1 MWTFA
6 LFWYQIYANFDCSYA
21 FDYTYILLY
30 NLAFTSLLVVF
41 MGILDQD
48 VDDKVSIAVPQLYR
62 RGIERKEWTQLKFW
76 IYMIDGL
83 YQSVICF
90 YFPFLLFRVGNF
102 VTENGRSVNDYKRLG
117 VYIAI
122 PAVIVVNAYLMM
134 NTYRWDWFMSLI
146 AVVSTLLIFL
156 WTGAYT
162 SFTAGFTFY
171 GAGSQVFGA
180 LSFWA
185 VCLIA
190 VILCLLPRFVGKAVQ
205 KIYFPRDVDIIR
217 EQIRQG
223 KFDYLKDVEPTQ
235 VSLAPADK
243 LAGSASSS
251 EISKPNELKAKGH
264 ENKMS
269 EDMRPMYP
277 PSVAPTAT
285 THNPRSH
292 NGSDGTDY
300 TGHHR
305 FSLDRAF
312 PHVNTDHT
320 NMGGQ
325 HTFSENNTP
334 TTPTIAAPFDHDPEP
349 RVSSNIAAG
358 RPSYDRP
365 RPSFDRLRSSCDRTR
380 ASFEASRDF
389 TSAAYLSRVES
400 SNSANGSD
408 AREGRNRANRASL
421 QVNDPSHS
429 REPSSSRRHDVSE
442 DFR

>member
-30 NLAFTSLLVVF
+30 NLAFTSLLVIF

-90 YFPFLLFRVGNF
+90 YFPYLLFRVGNF
-102 VTENGRSVNDYKRLG
+102 VTEEGLNINDYKRFG
-117 VYIAI
+117 VYIAT
-122 PAVIVVNAYLMM
+122 PAVIVVNAYLML
-134 NTYRWDWFMSLI
+134 NTYRWDWFMMLI
-146 AVVSTLLIFL
+146 AVISTLLIFF
-156 WTGAYT
+156 WTGVYT

-171 GAGSQVFGA
+171 GAGSQVFGE

-185 VCLIA
+185 ICLIA
-190 VILCLLPRFVGKAVQ
+190 VILCLLPRFLSKAIQ

-223 KFDYLKDVEPTQ
+223 KFDYLKGVEPAN
-235 VSLAPADK
+235 VSLASADK

-251 EISKPNELKAKGH
+251 EISKPSDKSKSH
-264 ENKMS
+264 DYKMS

-300 TGHHR
+300 TGHQR
-305 FSLDRAF
+305 FSLDRQF
-312 PHVNTDHT
+312 PHVSTDNSHA
-320 NMGGQ
+320 N
-325 HTFSENNTP
+325 HNFEADTP
-334 TTPTIAAPFDHDPEP
+334 TTPVIASPVDHDANP
-349 RVSSNIAAG
+349 REAFSKNNN
-358 RPSYDRP
+358 RYSYDRP

-389 TSAAYLSRVES
+389 TSAAYLARVES
-400 SNSANGSD
+400 SQSTGSGQPEAGD
-408 AREGRNRANRASL
+408 RPHRASL
-421 QVNDPSHS
+421 QVGSASHS
-429 REPSSSRRHDVSE
+429 REPSSSRRHDVSDE
-442 DFR
+442 FR

>member
-1 MWTFA
+1 
-6 LFWYQIYANFDCSYA
+6 
-21 FDYTYILLY
+21 
-30 NLAFTSLLVVF
+30 

-62 RGIERKEWTQLKFW
+62 RGIERKEWTQTKFW

-90 YFPFLLFRVGNF
+90 YFPYLLFRVANF
-102 VTENGRSVNDYKRLG
+102 ETEDGRTVNDYKRLG
-117 VYIAI
+117 VYIAT
-122 PAVIVVNAYLMM
+122 PAVVVVNAYLMM
-134 NTYRWDWFMSLI
+134 NTYRWDWFMMLI
-146 AVVSTLLIFL
+146 ASISALLIFF
-156 WTGAYT
+156 WTGVYT

-171 GAGSQVFGA
+171 GAGSQVMGQ

-185 VCLIA
+185 IVLL
-190 VILCLLPRFVGKAVQ
+190 VTILCLLPRFLGKSIQ

-223 KFDYLKDVEPTQ
+223 KFDYLKGVEPTH
-235 VSLAPADK
+235 VSAAPADK
-243 LAGSASSS
+243 LAGSTSSS
-251 EISKPNELKAKGH
+251 EISKPGDRINKGH
-264 ENKMS
+264 DHKMS

-305 FSLDRAF
+305 FSLDRQF
-312 PHVNTDHT
+312 PHVNTDPSQ
-320 NMGGQ
+320 NNN
-325 HTFSENNTP
+325 TFTETTNTP
-334 TTPTIAAPFDHDPEP
+334 TTPAIAAPFDHDPDPNLGNSFSRQTP
-349 RVSSNIAAG
+349 RQ
-358 RPSYDRP
+358 SYDRP

-389 TSAAYLSRVES
+389 TSAAYLARVES
-400 SNSANGSD
+400 SHSAGDGAS
-408 AREGRNRANRASL
+408 EGRDRSHRASL
-421 QVNDPSHS
+421 QVGSASQS
-429 REPSSSRRHDVSE
+429 REPSSSRRHDVSSE
-442 DFR
+442 LK